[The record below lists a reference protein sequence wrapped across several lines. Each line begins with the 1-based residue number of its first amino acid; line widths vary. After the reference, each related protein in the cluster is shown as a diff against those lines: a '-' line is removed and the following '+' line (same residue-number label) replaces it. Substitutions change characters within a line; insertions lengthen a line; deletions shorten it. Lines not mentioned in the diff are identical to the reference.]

1 MTPITIEEASQI
13 LQCTIQYVYK
23 LLKTERIILTKES
36 VLAFKE
42 NKNHVGRPK
51 KYV

>member
-13 LQCTIQYVYK
+13 LKCTIQYVYK
-23 LLKTERIILTKES
+23 LLKAERIILTKES
-36 VLAFKE
+36 VMAF
-42 NKNHVGRPK
+42 NKNKNKVGRPK